1 MSPTVRPIREDEW
14 AAAARILTLAQPH
27 EPWSAEELRRRQ
39 QEQTAW
45 GHTAGV
51 LVAQGGETV
60 QGMAAYSQNPG
71 AYHPHRFVLEL
82 AVAPEW
88 RGRGV
93 GGALWSALHA
103 TLREHGAQEARLLA
117 REDHP
122 VAPGFLTRRG
132 FVADKRYFTS
142 ALDVTAFGDAPYRT
156 LPAQLAAQGLS
167 LHSLTTLREAGTPDL
182 EARLHALMSA
192 VRVDVPRADPATPL
206 SFEVFMDAVLG
217 DPGLLPGAY
226 LVAEHAGEFIGQT
239 ALFRSP
245 VSPDLFTGLTG
256 VTRAWRGRGVA
267 TTLKVAAIGAARA
280 MGAATIRTDNASDNA
295 PMLHLND
302 RLGFV
307 RDPAT
312 VSYLRRLPS

>member
-1 MSPTVRPIREDEW
+1 VSISVRPLREDEG
-14 AAAARILTLAQPH
+14 AAAARILTVARPH
-27 EPWSAEELRRRQ
+27 EPWSAEELRQRQ
-39 QEQTAW
+39 REQAAW
-45 GHTAGV
+45 GYTAGV
-51 LVAQGGETV
+51 IVAHGGETV
-60 QGMAAYSQNPG
+60 QGVAAYSQNPG

-88 RGRGV
+88 QGRGV
-93 GGALWSALHA
+93 GGALWTALHG
-103 TLREHGAQEARLLA
+103 TLREHGAQEVRLLA

-142 ALDVTAFGDAPYRT
+142 ALDVTAFEDAPYRA
-156 LPAQLAAQGLS
+156 LPARLAAQGIF
-167 LHSLTTLREAGTPDL
+167 LHSLAALREAETPDL
-182 EARLHALMSA
+182 EARLHALMSE

-206 SFEVFMDAVLG
+206 SFEVFMEAVLG

-226 LVAEHAGEFIGQT
+226 LVAEHAGKYIGQT

-245 VSPDLFTGLTG
+245 VSPELFTGLTG
-256 VTRAWRGRGVA
+256 VARAWRGRGVA
-267 TTLKVAAIGAARA
+267 TALKVAAIGAARA
-280 MGAATIRTDNASDNA
+280 LGAATIRTDNASDNA

-312 VSYLRRLPS
+312 VSYLRRLSS